1 MPDWNYGGAIER
13 YPVEMGRPI
22 VYPDGSKLQAA
33 DITATGAVPR
43 FMADIDVLFVDGPWN
58 MGNLRSFYTKAGLD
72 CPIPD
77 FPNFYFRLFDMID
90 MINPRL
96 CFLEIG
102 KEHLGDYL
110 ISMRRYFKHV
120 TLYNSTYYHKRD
132 NRCYIVQGSDK
143 RLNLRLDDMD
153 EEDIIDRLGDVTE
166 GSMGDLCM
174 GRGLVALSAAKRGRR
189 FYGTELNPKRLAV
202 CVERLAKMG
211 VTPVEGIHHAA

>member
-1 MPDWNYGGAIER
+1 MADWNYGGAIER
-13 YPVEMGRPI
+13 WPVEMGRPI
-22 VYPDGSKLQAA
+22 VYPDGSTLLCNDILKIKL
-33 DITATGAVPR
+33 PE
-43 FMADIDVLFVDGPWN
+43 FMQQVDVLFIDGPWN
-58 MGNLRSFYTKAGLD
+58 LGNMRSFYTKAD
-72 CPIPD
+72 DECPVVM
-77 FPNFYFRLFDMID
+77 FETFYLRLFELIK
-90 MINPRL
+90 IIKTNI

-102 KEHLGDYL
+102 KEYLGEYMTKL
-110 ISMRRYFKHV
+110 KILYKHV
-120 TLYNSTYYHKRD
+120 TLYNSTYYHKRE